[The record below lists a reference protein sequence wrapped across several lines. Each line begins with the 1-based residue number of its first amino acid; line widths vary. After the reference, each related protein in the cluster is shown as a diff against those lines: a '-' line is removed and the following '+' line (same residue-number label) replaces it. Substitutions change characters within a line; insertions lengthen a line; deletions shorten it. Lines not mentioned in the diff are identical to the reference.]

1 VWLPFLETP
10 SGSSSGG
17 TIAVVKSDLSSNSLQ
32 TVASFSTQLPTSLG
46 DSYQVVVNGSNV
58 VTSETP
64 YGIQY
69 LGPDGS
75 GNLQAFQVL
84 LGNTASVP
92 TPNQA
97 GLISGAPFASTTIC
111 GRKEAARNTL
121 QPATGFVVFQ
131 YAVAPNTCSTGAVTV
146 LINASDSSTTA
157 ATSVPVATTSFADLY
172 LSTGQLYGLVVLN
185 PSTNSLNLY
194 RATAGANST
203 GVPQFTTSTTLVTG
217 VASYDSDTNFVNRN
231 GLLGNSVSFITVNF
245 TGSPA
250 PAAEILRVD
259 TTGAASNV
267 HTAVGTLSTN
277 LAQHTRDNTNYYFID
292 AVTGSGSTTYNF
304 WAAPIAG
311 GNAVEIGSL
320 NATAG
325 TTYSILDSDG
335 TSLLIQSSGS
345 GTSTIYALAVA
356 GPSNQ
361 TPTQIVQ
368 SASLAA
374 TLDYAS
380 GELFVTEVTAGV
392 PSALVFKPS
401 GATPSTAIA
410 GPLSN
415 TELQAG
421 FGVGYLSTGSVLELS
436 GVTATSNAGG
446 AEFQLFSTSS
456 LTPSTAFTCPLCGGG
471 TYTLPT
477 GTDSAFLGA
486 YSPTVAIGEIVLG
499 ASGNNVG
506 LVANP
511 QTLELVQL
519 SVTGSNVAPY

>member
-1 VWLPFLETP
+1 MVL
-10 SGSSSGG
+10 
-17 TIAVVKSDLSSNSLQ
+17 
-32 TVASFSTQLPTSLG
+32 
-46 DSYQVVVNGSNV
+46 NGSNV
-58 VTSETP
+58 ITSEIP

-92 TPNQA
+92 APNQV
-97 GLISGAPFASTTIC
+97 GLISNAPYASTTIC
-111 GRKEAARNTL
+111 SHKEGARNTL
-121 QPATGFVVFQ
+121 QPASGFVVFQ
-131 YAVAPNTCSTGAVTV
+131 YAVAPNTCSTGFVTV

-157 ATSVPVATTSFADLY
+157 ATTVPVATSSFADLY
-172 LSTGQLYGLVVLN
+172 LSTGQLYGLVILD
-185 PSTNSLNLY
+185 PSTNNLKLY

-217 VASYDSDTNFVNRN
+217 VTSYDDDTDFVNRS
-231 GLLGNSVSFITVNF
+231 GQLGNSVAFITVNF

-250 PAAEILRVD
+250 PASQVIRVD

-277 LAQHTRDNTNYYFID
+277 LALHNRDNTNYYFID

-311 GNAVEIGSL
+311 GNAVQIGSL

-335 TSLLIQSSGS
+335 TSLLIQSSGT

-368 SASLAA
+368 SAALAA
-374 TLDYAS
+374 SLDYAS
-380 GELFVTEVTAGV
+380 GELFVTEVGAGA

-401 GATPSTAIA
+401 SATPSTAIA
-410 GPLSN
+410 GPLSG
-415 TELQAG
+415 TELLAG
-421 FGVGYLSTGSVLELS
+421 FGTGYLSTGSALELS
-436 GVTATSNAGG
+436 GVAAVSNAGG
-446 AEFQLFSTSS
+446 AQFELFSTSS
-456 LTPSTAFTCPLCGGG
+456 LTPSAAFTCPLCGGG
-471 TYTLPT
+471 AYTLPT
-477 GTDSAFLGA
+477 GTASAALGA
-486 YSPTVAIGEIVLG
+486 YSSTVAIGEISLG
-499 ASGNNVG
+499 ASGNSLG

-519 SVTGSNVAPY
+519 SVAGSDVTPY